1 MKSRLL
7 SIIIFIVFIILF
19 SCNISR
25 RENFDNTSATMVF
38 TTFKDN
44 NSEWIYKNIKGK
56 LFITEINPDSW
67 NNFKNICSS
76 DPTKF
81 PTTLYSGNSFY
92 ICDPYD
98 YDNDFSKFKII
109 GKSEKG
115 YFIGLTTP
123 QTGFG
128 MTCILDIL
136 DKTVGYFDHSDLYFI
151 KSIIAGYRMD
161 SSRIT
166 LKQLYRKNYI
176 DLPYTLTSGVDVII
190 TFVIPNNPFYYRIQT
205 QSISI
210 MGFVT
215 LDWERV
221 RLFYPYTTKEIVTS
235 LSQIFLSTSGA
246 SALVMSREENTFLPS
261 MRLNII
267 SLYDTSNPPQIIEDF
282 ITRLDND
289 SSYYDPSY
297 RCYGDSNIN
306 NKALCDSPYD
316 VIGASKIRYTVW
328 DQPCIVDTDCPYYN
342 SDKKRG
348 GCLEGGVCEFPV
360 GVKGIAYRK
369 NLNTGP
375 FAPFY
380 YDSQKTD
387 MAYPGDG
394 ITRKQAGKIYNIPL
408 S

>member
-1 MKSRLL
+1 
-7 SIIIFIVFIILF
+7 
-19 SCNISR
+19 
-25 RENFDNTSATMVF
+25 MVF
-38 TTFKDN
+38 ATFKDN
-44 NSEWIYKNIKGK
+44 NSNWIYKNIKGK
-56 LFITEINPDSW
+56 IFINEIKPDSW

-76 DPTKF
+76 DPAKF

-115 YFIGLTTP
+115 YFIGIATP
-123 QTGFG
+123 HTAFA

-151 KSIIAGYRMD
+151 KAIIAGYRMD
-161 SSRIT
+161 SSRII

-176 DLPYTLTSGVDVII
+176 DLPYTLSSGVDVII
-190 TFVIPNNPFYYRIQT
+190 TFVIPNNPFYHRIQT

-210 MGFVT
+210 MGFAT

-221 RLFYPYTTKEIVTS
+221 RLFYPYTTKETIS
-235 LSQIFLSTSGA
+235 NLSQIFLSSPGA
-246 SALVMSREENTFLPS
+246 SALIMSREENTFLPS
-261 MRLNII
+261 MRLNIV
-267 SLYDTSNPPQIIEDF
+267 SLYNTENPPQIIEDF
-282 ITRLDND
+282 ITRLEND

-316 VIGASKIRYTVW
+316 VIGIPKIRYTVW
-328 DQPCIVDTDCPYYN
+328 DQPCVVDTDCPYYN
-342 SDKKRG
+342 NDKKRG
-348 GCLEGGVCEFPV
+348 GCLEDGVCEFPV
-360 GVKGIAYRK
+360 GVKRIAYRK

-375 FAPFY
+375 FTPFY
-380 YDSQKTD
+380 YDTQKTD

-394 ITRKQAGKIYNIPL
+394 IDRKQAGKIYNIPL
-408 S
+408 D